1 MKVLFDTNVP
11 RPLRDRLSG
20 HEITTAQQMAW
31 DTLKNGELLKVAEP
45 LVDVMITTDQ
55 NLKYQQNLRE
65 RRIAIIVLPTNYLP
79 EVLAL
84 AGKVQ
89 AALDKI
95 KPGDYVE
102 LTR

>member
-1 MKVLFDTNVP
+1 MLFDTNVP
-11 RPLRDRLSG
+11 RPLRDRLTD
-20 HEITTAQQMAW
+20 HEITTAQKMGW

-45 LVDVMITTDQ
+45 LFEVMITTDQ
-55 NLKYQQNLRE
+55 NLKYQQNPRE
-65 RRIAIIVLPTNYLP
+65 RKIAIIDLPTNYLP

-89 AALDKI
+89 VALDRI

-102 LTR
+102 IIR